1 MHLTML
7 HPQANFDKPRS
18 CVASFTKFDRVV
30 GIVERGS
37 AICTTKLRENKMA
50 QTAPVGRSEKPG
62 DKINWFTAPP
72 VPVRVMQ
79 MKNPAGEIITG
90 PGGQKPIVVQSVIQR
105 VMMGLGTT
113 TVSGLTATNPRQGIK
128 TGERIKPLATKLFIS
143 KPLS

>member
-1 MHLTML
+1 
-7 HPQANFDKPRS
+7 
-18 CVASFTKFDRVV
+18 
-30 GIVERGS
+30 
-37 AICTTKLRENKMA
+37 MA